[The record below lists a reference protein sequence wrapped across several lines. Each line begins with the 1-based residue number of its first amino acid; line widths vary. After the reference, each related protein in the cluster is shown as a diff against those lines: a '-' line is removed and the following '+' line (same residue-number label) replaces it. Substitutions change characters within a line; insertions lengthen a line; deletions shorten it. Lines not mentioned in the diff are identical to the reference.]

1 MKNNVV
7 LITGGAKGIGLATAS
22 LLSRDNLV
30 IIIDND
36 ENACQEL
43 KNSNEKIVVINKD
56 ISDYTEMSKTI
67 NNIFE
72 TYENIDVLINNAAI
86 QSTCDMLLID
96 IDDWRKVI
104 DINLNGTFIISQLVA
119 RRMKCGSKILNI
131 ISSHYNKPRRC
142 RLHYDV
148 SKAGVALMTK
158 GFALE
163 LSEKRITVNALAIG
177 ATYTTMNEIFNIDKN
192 VEKEALSKITMNKI
206 TSSDE
211 IAHYIKTIIC
221 ELADFSTGSIFT
233 LDGGR
238 HLL

>member
-158 GFALE
+158 
-163 LSEKRITVNALAIG
+163 
-177 ATYTTMNEIFNIDKN
+177 
-192 VEKEALSKITMNKI
+192 
-206 TSSDE
+206 
-211 IAHYIKTIIC
+211 
-221 ELADFSTGSIFT
+221 
-233 LDGGR
+233 
-238 HLL
+238 